1 MIAQALPIGI
11 REAAVAAS
19 PVLAVL
25 AAAAGAVIAGAF
37 SRGRESLVARAL
49 ALAGPAAALLLAWR
63 LWPQLQAAQLA
74 TAALDRLSLGAIMI
88 ISVAVIF
95 ATLIS
100 PESLR
105 RRQEGRAGYDVLTAL
120 AAAAMALLVTSA
132 DLIAIL
138 IAFESMA
145 LCLYALTAFTRE
157 RPASVEAALKYFV
170 LGAFATAF
178 LCMGIAFIF
187 GAIGSTDLT
196 AIAARAGYVSSQD
209 GRFFFRFG
217 MAMLMAGLAFKVAAV
232 PFHSWAPDA
241 YDGAPTSAT
250 MLMATAAKIAAFIAL
265 LRVGL
270 SLCAPGGALWHDL
283 TWGIAAATI
292 LWGNLAAL
300 RQTSLKRLLAYSS
313 IAQAGTMLI
322 ALPSLSLL
330 PVTLSRALLLYLVAY
345 ALATGGA
352 FAVAAVLGVRRGEVV
367 ELKHLAGLLRQQPL
381 LAVALSIFLISLAG
395 FPPLLGFFAKY
406 DLFMAAVSAGDLVLV
421 GIALAGTL
429 ISVAYYLR
437 PVVAMCAREPR
448 GPAAEVAPIPIAAA
462 AVIALAALALL
473 VFGVLPGNLMAF
485 VSASAY

>member
-1 MIAQALPIGI
+1 MIAQALPVGV
-11 REAAVAAS
+11 REAAMAAS
-19 PVLAVL
+19 PLVALLV
-25 AAAAGAVIAGAF
+25 AAAGAVIAGAF
-37 SRGRESLVARAL
+37 SRGRESLVARAM
-49 ALAGPAAALLLAWR
+49 ALAGPVAALILAWQ
-63 LWPQLQAAQLA
+63 LWPKLHAAQLA

-88 ISVAVIF
+88 IAVAVLF
-95 ATLIS
+95 ATLVS

-120 AAAAMALLVTSA
+120 AAAAMALLATSA
-132 DLIAIL
+132 DLITIL
-138 IAFESMA
+138 IAFEGMA

-178 LCMGIAFIF
+178 FCMGIAFIF

-196 AIAARAGYVSSQD
+196 VIAQRAGYVTSQD

-217 MAMLMAGLAFKVAAV
+217 MAMLTAGLAFKVAAA
-232 PFHSWAPDA
+232 PFHCWAPDA
-241 YDGAPTSAT
+241 YDGAPTSAA
-250 MLMATAAKIAAFIAL
+250 MLMATAAKIAAFIAV

-283 TWGIAAATI
+283 TWGISAATI

-313 IAQAGTMLI
+313 IAQAGTMLV
-322 ALPSLSLL
+322 ALPSLALL

-352 FAVAAVLGVRRGEVV
+352 FAVAAALGSRRGEVV
-367 ELKHLAGLLRQQPL
+367 ELKHLSGLARTQPL
-381 LAVALSIFLISLAG
+381 LAVALSIFLVSLAG

-406 DLFMAAVSAGDLVLV
+406 DLFMAAVSAGDLTLV
-421 GIALAGTL
+421 GIALVGTL

-437 PVVAMCAREPR
+437 PVVAMCAREARRADPE
-448 GPAAEVAPIPIAAA
+448 PQPITIAAA

-473 VFGVLPGNLMAF
+473 IFGILPGDLMAF